1 MNYYHNHPHL
11 RIGDEIQTIALI
23 KYLKS
28 KGHEFYYKDSNNY
41 FSAIELFPDNLVIFV
56 VDNFYNATFFEPYN
70 IWFWNPMMR
79 DMGIYTE
86 LNHEYDESQAD
97 IDIVFIPLIA
107 PGYNFERAI
116 KIESAIATFNSL
128 CEQFKDVRMIIDEQK
143 KYLFKDA
150 DCYNKIIYS
159 SNIYETFKY
168 IRRSKI
174 FVGTDTGT
182 SHYAGALKHPRM
194 ALALPD
200 ETPLQNK
207 LRWQRDIIAEKCNEP
222 KIKKLDFDSL
232 PCCDPKQ
239 YKINKIL
246 NNEIPINK
254 LLDSIN
260 SF

>member
-11 RIGDEIQTIALI
+11 RIGDEIQTIALM
-23 KYLKS
+23 KYLKQ
-28 KGHEFYYKDSNNY
+28 KGHEIYYKDSNTY
-41 FSAIELFPDNLVIFV
+41 ISAIDLFPDNLVVFV
-56 VDNFYNATFFEPYN
+56 ADNFYDATFFDPYN
-70 IWFWNPMMR
+70 IWFWNPMIR
-79 DMGIYTE
+79 EMGIYTE
-86 LNHEYDESQAD
+86 LNHRYEESKAD
-97 IDIVFIPLIA
+97 IGLVFIPLIA
-107 PGYNFERAI
+107 PYYNFERAI
-116 KIESAIATFNSL
+116 KPESAIATFNSL
-128 CEQFKDVRMIIDEQK
+128 CEEFKDVIMIIDSNK
-143 KYLFKDA
+143 KYIFQDFQSN
-150 DCYNKIIYS
+150 DQIVYS
-159 SNIYETFKY
+159 NDIYETFKY

-200 ETPLQNK
+200 ETPLQNM

-222 KIKKLDFDSL
+222 AIKNLDFDSI

-239 YKINKIL
+239 YKINKIS
-246 NNEIPINK
+246 NNEIPIKK